1 MWRKE
6 NTCALF
12 VRLQIDA
19 ATMENS
25 MKIPQIEQPCGPA
38 ILLLRIHPKK
48 TKTLI

>member
-6 NTCALF
+6 NPCVLF
-12 VRLQIDA
+12 VGLQTGT

-25 MKIPQIEQPCGPA
+25 MKIPQIELPQGPA
-38 ILLLRIHPKK
+38 ILLLGIHPKK